1 MDLKDKIIEGDCVEV
16 LSSIPSN
23 TFDMVITSPPY
34 DNLRK
39 YKGFSFNFEK
49 IAENIFRTL
58 KPGRVLIWVVND
70 ATIDGSETFS
80 SFKQAIKFNEIGFK
94 LHDTMIFRKTNPIPQ
109 IYRKRY
115 NNEFEYMFL
124 YLFLNLY
131 EEKYYLTLS

>member
-70 ATIDGSETFS
+70 ATIDGSETFLALN
-80 SFKQAIKFNEIGFK
+80 KQ
-94 LHDTMIFRKTNPIPQ
+94 
-109 IYRKRY
+109 
-115 NNEFEYMFL
+115 
-124 YLFLNLY
+124 
-131 EEKYYLTLS
+131 